1 MKPDPVLERI
11 RTVRGEISK
20 KCNHNPQEL
29 VAHYQEMEEEFKGR
43 ILKQASTKTTVPSDK
58 SLSGPRPF
66 KSKIG

>member
-11 RTVRGEISK
+11 RTVRREISE

-29 VAHYQEMEEEFKGR
+29 VAHYQEMEEQFKGR
-43 ILKQASTKTTVPSDK
+43 ILKQALKETTVPSDK
-58 SLSGPRPF
+58 SLSGLRPF